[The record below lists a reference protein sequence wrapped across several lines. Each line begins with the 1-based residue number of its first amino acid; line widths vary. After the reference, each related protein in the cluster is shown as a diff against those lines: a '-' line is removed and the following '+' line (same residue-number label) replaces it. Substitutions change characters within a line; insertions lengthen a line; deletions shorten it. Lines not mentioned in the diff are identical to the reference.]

1 MPIAVFAP
9 LAAIAAASALLMVT
23 GKNPISSAVALAVC
37 LTALAGIFA
46 GLSAHFL
53 FAIQLLVY
61 AGAIVIIVLFV
72 IMLLNL
78 RDSDL
83 RTEGL
88 NLFRGSAAIAAGLLA
103 FGVLGSLLAKA
114 RLAAPTLPAG
124 FGEVRALSRL
134 LFSQYVV
141 PFEVVSLLLLVAI
154 VGSVVLAKRH
164 F

>member
-1 MPIAVFAP
+1 MAPFVFVP
-9 LAAIAAASALLMVT
+9 LALVAAVAALAMVT
-23 GKNPISSAVALAVC
+23 SRNPIQSAVALTAC
-37 LTALAGIFA
+37 LVALAGIFA

-61 AGAIVIIVLFV
+61 AGAIVVIILFV

-78 RDSDL
+78 REEDL

-88 NLFRGSAAIAAGLLA
+88 NLVRGTAAAAAGLVA
-103 FGVLGSLLAKA
+103 FGVLGALAVA
-114 RLAAPTLPAG
+114 TRVAAPALPEG
-124 FGEVRALSRL
+124 FGGVASLSRL

-141 PFEVVSLLLLVAI
+141 PFEVVSLVLLVAI
-154 VGSVVLAKRH
+154 VGAVVLAKRH

>member
-1 MPIAVFAP
+1 MPPIVFIP
-9 LAAIAAASALLMVT
+9 LALVAAVSALFMVT
-23 GKNPISSAVALAVC
+23 GKNPISSAIALAVC
-37 LTALAGIFA
+37 LVALAGIFA

-61 AGAIVIIVLFV
+61 AGAIVVIVLFV

-78 RDSDL
+78 REQDL

-88 NLFRGSAAIAAGLLA
+88 NLFRGTAAIAGGLVA
-103 FGVLGSLLAKA
+103 FGILAALASKA
-114 RLAAPTLPAG
+114 RVAAPQIPAG
-124 FGEVRALSRL
+124 FGEVRALSRI
-134 LFSQYVV
+134 LFSQHVL
-141 PFEVVSLLLLVAI
+141 PFEVVSLVLLVAI